1 MRKYLPCAIMTLL
14 LALAVTLCIS
24 AETQKEREAHDRQA
38 DVAFLVPAGERIE
51 EITWWSEDEE
61 HAFVFLPSYAKLKDV
76 NIALK
81 NGTNASIGNITLF
94 DGMDCGCFELNT
106 DYQMSI
112 QDQNPISLRFVR
124 SGNLPAMF
132 IHTVSGT
139 EETIH
144 TQRNVWEYA
153 QLCLVDAEGK
163 TDYYGDLDEICGRGS
178 GTWFFDKKSYNL
190 KLNRSADLLSMGSG
204 KKWVLL
210 ANVIDE
216 SHLRN
221 KLVYDFAREIGT
233 YSGFAPNCE
242 FTEVFLNGTYVGL
255 YLMTE
260 KVEIAE
266 NRLETDPEVILFEVD
281 ALGRSERMLLPFVL
295 DWGTAAGIKSPK
307 SCTEQERDRL
317 MNYVYEFQDTLLDES
332 KGQEALQYI
341 DLESWTRRYLIDE
354 IFENYDGGC
363 HSQYFF
369 RDQREGKDQR
379 IMAGPCWDYDNCA
392 DGWFMAKQ
400 NPRCFLMQRM
410 WKNEGEHTPWYG
422 TLMKKDTFRERVVE
436 LYREELS
443 ARMHHLVDVDL
454 EAEAAFL
461 QPGMQMNA
469 IRWKLSDPEEA
480 VRHFHD
486 FMEERIAF
494 LDSAWIDGV
503 EYKTVTA
510 KSIWDYRYYCTP
522 PGTVCEDIP
531 IPEELGVEKGSVWI
545 REDTGELF
553 DPKSIITEDFTIVSV
568 PGETGSGAA

>member
-94 DGMDCGCFELNT
+94 DGMDCGGFALDT

-112 QDQNPISLRFVR
+112 QDQDPLSLRFVR

-190 KLNRSADLLSMGSG
+190 KLNRPADLLSMGSG

-233 YSGFAPNCE
+233 YNGFAPNCE
-242 FTEVFLNGTYVGL
+242 FTEGFLNGT
-255 YLMTE
+255 
-260 KVEIAE
+260 
-266 NRLETDPEVILFEVD
+266 
-281 ALGRSERMLLPFVL
+281 
-295 DWGTAAGIKSPK
+295 
-307 SCTEQERDRL
+307 
-317 MNYVYEFQDTLLDES
+317 
-332 KGQEALQYI
+332 
-341 DLESWTRRYLIDE
+341 
-354 IFENYDGGC
+354 
-363 HSQYFF
+363 
-369 RDQREGKDQR
+369 
-379 IMAGPCWDYDNCA
+379 
-392 DGWFMAKQ
+392 
-400 NPRCFLMQRM
+400 
-410 WKNEGEHTPWYG
+410 
-422 TLMKKDTFRERVVE
+422 
-436 LYREELS
+436 
-443 ARMHHLVDVDL
+443 
-454 EAEAAFL
+454 
-461 QPGMQMNA
+461 
-469 IRWKLSDPEEA
+469 
-480 VRHFHD
+480 
-486 FMEERIAF
+486 
-494 LDSAWIDGV
+494 
-503 EYKTVTA
+503 
-510 KSIWDYRYYCTP
+510 
-522 PGTVCEDIP
+522 
-531 IPEELGVEKGSVWI
+531 
-545 REDTGELF
+545 
-553 DPKSIITEDFTIVSV
+553 
-568 PGETGSGAA
+568 

>member
-1 MRKYLPCAIMTLL
+1 MIMTLL
-14 LALAVTLCIS
+14 LFLATAVCFT
-24 AETQKEREAHDRQA
+24 AEKRMEPMKQGRQT
-38 DVAFLVPAGERIE
+38 DVAFRIPAGDREE
-51 EITWWSEDEE
+51 EISWWSEDNE
-61 HAFVFLPSYAKLKDV
+61 HAFVFLPSYAELKDISV
-76 NIALK
+76 ILG
-81 NGTNASIGNITLF
+81 NGIHAMIGDETLS
-94 DGMDCGCFELNT
+94 DGMDCGAFNLDT
-106 DYQMSI
+106 DYEMVI
-112 QDQNPISLRFVR
+112 QDQNPMKLRFVR
-124 SGNLPAMF
+124 SGNLPTMF

-139 EETIH
+139 EEIIH

-163 TDYYGDLDEICGRGS
+163 IDYQDDLDEISGRGS

-190 KLNRSADLLSMGSG
+190 KLNHPADLLGMGKG

-221 KLVYDFAREIGT
+221 KIVYDFAREMES

-242 FTEVFLNGTYVGL
+242 HTDVFLNGSYVGL
-255 YLMTE
+255 YLLTE
-260 KVEIAE
+260 KVEIAA
-266 NRLETDPEVILFEVD
+266 NRVEADPDIILFEVD

-295 DWGTAAGIKSPK
+295 DWGTAVGIKSPE
-307 SCTEQERDRL
+307 SCTEQDRDRL
-317 MNYVYEFQDTLLDES
+317 MDYIYEFQDTLLDES
-332 KGQEALQYI
+332 KGEEALQYI
-341 DLESWTRRYLIDE
+341 DLESWIRRYLIDE

-363 HSQYFF
+363 HSQFF
-369 RDQREGKDQR
+369 FWDQRPGENKR
-379 IMAGPCWDYDNCA
+379 IIAGPCWDYDNCA

-422 TLMKKDTFRERVVE
+422 TLMKKETFRERVEE
-436 LYREELS
+436 LYRKEMSSRLHQMIEE
-443 ARMHHLVDVDL
+443 DL
-454 EAEAAFL
+454 QKKAEFL
-461 QPGMQMNA
+461 QSALEMNA
-469 IRWKLSDPEEA
+469 TRWNLADPTEA

-510 KSIWDYRYYCTP
+510 KSIWDYRYYCTQS
-522 PGTVCEDIP
+522 GTICEDIP

-553 DPKSIITEDFTIVSV
+553 DPRSVITEDFTIISV
-568 PGETGSGAA
+568 PGEETGAA

>member
-1 MRKYLPCAIMTLL
+1 MRKYLPCAVMTLL
-14 LALAVTLCIS
+14 LILAVTLCLS
-24 AETQKEREAHDRQA
+24 AETQREQEAHDRQA
-38 DVAFLVPAGERIE
+38 DVAFLVPAGERE
-51 EITWWSEDEE
+51 ETISWWSEDKE
-61 HAFVFLPSYAKLKDV
+61 HAFVFLPSYVELKNV

-81 NGTNASIGNITLF
+81 NGTNASIGDVVLF
-94 DGMDCGCFELNT
+94 NGMNCGCFELDT

-112 QDQNPISLRFVR
+112 KDQNPVSLRFIR

-132 IHTVSGT
+132 VHTLSGT

-163 TDYYGDLDEICGRGS
+163 TNYFGEVDEISGRGS

-190 KLNRSADLLSMGSG
+190 KLSQPADLLGMGAG

-221 KLVYDFAREIGT
+221 KIVYDFAREIGT

-242 FTEVFLNGTYVGL
+242 FTEVFLNGTYAGL

-266 NRLETDPEVILFEVD
+266 NRLEADPEVILFEVD

-295 DWGTAAGIKSPK
+295 DWGTAVGIKSPK

-317 MNYVYEFQDTLLDES
+317 MDYVYEFQDTLLDES
-332 KGQEALQYI
+332 KGQKALQYI

-469 IRWKLSDPEEA
+469 IRWNLSDPGEA

-503 EYKTVTA
+503 EYKTITA

-531 IPEELGVEKGSVWI
+531 IPEELGVEQGSVWI

-568 PGETGSGAA
+568 PGETGTGAA